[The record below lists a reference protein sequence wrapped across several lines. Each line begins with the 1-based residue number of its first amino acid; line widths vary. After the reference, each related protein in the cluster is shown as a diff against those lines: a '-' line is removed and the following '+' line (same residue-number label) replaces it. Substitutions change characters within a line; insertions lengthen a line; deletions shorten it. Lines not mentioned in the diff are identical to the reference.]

1 MNINDVKYNK
11 SEKMISENKNIRT
24 EIKGLGPEI
33 RVLRKSRIS
42 VTNERIIISQKSLFG
57 SYIVQ
62 FIIWLDKPDNE
73 KIHLLKGFSEIS
85 VSKNN
90 INEISV
96 KRKIITEINFDNT
109 LKYIRIFLEKEKLFL
124 KK

>member
-1 MNINDVKYNK
+1 
-11 SEKMISENKNIRT
+11 MISENKNIRT